1 MENRKSKCSG
11 YGMFTGVCWVIGLG
25 IILSVA
31 IGLPLKKS
39 LGDNSSALAAL
50 VATGIGFAYV
60 VLSAAEW
67 LAQTRAL
74 KSNPLPDELDLS
86 ERSVAAE
93 RCKALTGCSTLHR
106 HIRRLLT
113 AWAAGASGP
122 QVSSMAGNQMLRT
135 MGVLAAETVAVLILL
150 GSGAAFGAPQ
160 VLLTLGTG
168 CMVLVTLM
176 AIARF
181 QLASQLAGYIES
193 NLLARIGNDT
203 PAAAGLE
210 FTQEP
215 GKAVTDSTASL
226 ATAQAKFAEQL
237 AKVQADAAA
246 QAAKAQTDA
255 AAQIAKAQT
264 DTAAQLTKAHSDA
277 AAQIASAQQ
286 EAAAQAV
293 KAQGETS
300 AKLAAAQQETAAQL
314 AKAQDKVAEQ
324 LGRVTEIATSVDN
337 ILKLQQT
344 VDGTIKGVTATE
356 EFKSTLLELKRH
368 LSESDEMLKNLAKPR
383 SIRLVEQDRE

>member
-210 FTQEP
+210 FTQVL

-286 EAAAQAV
+286 VAAAQAV
-293 KAQGETS
+293 MAQGDTS

-314 AKAQDKVAEQ
+314 ANAQDKVAEQ

>member
-210 FTQEP
+210 FTQVL

-300 AKLAAAQQETAAQL
+300 AKLAAAQQDTAAQL

-344 VDGTIKGVTATE
+344 MDGTIKGVTATE

>member
-210 FTQEP
+210 FTQVL

-255 AAQIAKAQT
+255 
-264 DTAAQLTKAHSDA
+264 AAQLTKAHSDA

>member
-210 FTQEP
+210 FTQVL

>member
-11 YGMFTGVCWVIGLG
+11 YGMFTGICWVLGLG
-25 IILSVA
+25 IVLGVILG
-31 IGLPLKKS
+31 IPLQAYS
-39 LGDNSSALAAL
+39 DWDASDLAAL
-50 VATGIGFAYV
+50 IATGIGLAYV
-60 VLSAAEW
+60 LLSALEW
-67 LAQTRAL
+67 IAQKRAL

-93 RCKALTGCSTLHR
+93 RCAALEGCSTLHR
-106 HIRRLLT
+106 HIRRLLSG
-113 AWAAGASGP
+113 WAKGASGP
-122 QVSSMAGNQMLRT
+122 QVAAMAGNQMLRT
-135 MGVLAAETVAVLILL
+135 MGVLAAETVAILILL
-150 GSGAAFGAPQ
+150 GTGAAFGAPQ

-168 CMVLVTLM
+168 FMVLVVLM

-181 QLASQLAGYIES
+181 QLASHLAGYIES

-210 FTQEP
+210 FAQAV
-215 GKAVTDSTASL
+215 GKSVTDSTAAL
-226 ATAQAKFAEQL
+226 
-237 AKVQADAAA
+237 AAA
-246 QAAKAQTDA
+246 QAQFADQFSKFQAEATAQTTQAQTTA
-255 AAQIAKAQT
+255 AAQIAQAHT
-264 DTAAQLTKAHSDA
+264 DATALLTKAQAEA
-277 AAQIASAQQ
+277 AAQISSAQQ
-286 EAAAQAV
+286 EATAQAV

-300 AKLAAAQQETAAQL
+300 AKLAAAQQDTAAQL

-324 LGRVTEIATSVDN
+324 LGRVVEIAASVDQ

-344 VDGTIKGVTATE
+344 VDGTLKGVTATE

-368 LSESDEMLKNLAKPR
+368 LAESDELLKNAAKPR

>member
-39 LGDNSSALAAL
+39 LGDNASALAAL

-210 FTQEP
+210 FTQVL

>member
-60 VLSAAEW
+60 VLSAAVW

-210 FTQEP
+210 FTQVL

>member
-67 LAQTRAL
+67 LAQMRAL

-210 FTQEP
+210 FTQVL

>member
-1 MENRKSKCSG
+1 
-11 YGMFTGVCWVIGLG
+11 
-25 IILSVA
+25 
-31 IGLPLKKS
+31 
-39 LGDNSSALAAL
+39 
-50 VATGIGFAYV
+50 
-60 VLSAAEW
+60 
-67 LAQTRAL
+67 
-74 KSNPLPDELDLS
+74 
-86 ERSVAAE
+86 
-93 RCKALTGCSTLHR
+93 
-106 HIRRLLT
+106 
-113 AWAAGASGP
+113 
-122 QVSSMAGNQMLRT
+122 MLRT

-210 FTQEP
+210 FTQVL

>member
-210 FTQEP
+210 FTQVL

-277 AAQIASAQQ
+277 AAQIASARQ

>member
-1 MENRKSKCSG
+1 
-11 YGMFTGVCWVIGLG
+11 
-25 IILSVA
+25 
-31 IGLPLKKS
+31 
-39 LGDNSSALAAL
+39 
-50 VATGIGFAYV
+50 
-60 VLSAAEW
+60 
-67 LAQTRAL
+67 
-74 KSNPLPDELDLS
+74 
-86 ERSVAAE
+86 
-93 RCKALTGCSTLHR
+93 
-106 HIRRLLT
+106 
-113 AWAAGASGP
+113 
-122 QVSSMAGNQMLRT
+122 MAGNQMLRT

-210 FTQEP
+210 FTQVL

-237 AKVQADAAA
+237 AKVQA
-246 QAAKAQTDA
+246 DA

>member
-74 KSNPLPDELDLS
+74 KSNPLPDELHLS

-210 FTQEP
+210 FTQVL

-300 AKLAAAQQETAAQL
+300 AKLAAAQQEPAAQL

>member
-11 YGMFTGVCWVIGLG
+11 YGMFTGICWVIGLG

-210 FTQEP
+210 FTQVL

>member
-39 LGDNSSALAAL
+39 LGDNASALAAL

-67 LAQTRAL
+67 LAQMRAL

-210 FTQEP
+210 FTQVL